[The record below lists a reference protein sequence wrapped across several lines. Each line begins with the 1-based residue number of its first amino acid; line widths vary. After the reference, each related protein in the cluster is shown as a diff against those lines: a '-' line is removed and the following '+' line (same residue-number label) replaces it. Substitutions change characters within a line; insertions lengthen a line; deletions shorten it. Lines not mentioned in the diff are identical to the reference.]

1 MLMWGVPRL
10 LGTRVIKFDEDF
22 IDVAIHG
29 CTTCAL
35 GVVPIMINTCKFD
48 PFPTSSYFVVCL
60 KGGVEV
66 LGVLAACVLDFKVVH
81 D

>member
-1 MLMWGVPRL
+1 MLMWGVLQL
-10 LGTRVIKFDEDF
+10 LGTRVVKFDEDF

-29 CTTCAL
+29 CMTCAF
-35 GVVPIMINTCKFD
+35 GVVPMKIYTCKFG
-48 PFPTSSYFVVCL
+48 PFPISSYFVVCL

-66 LGVLAACVLDFKVVH
+66 LGVFVACVLDSKVVH

>member
-1 MLMWGVPRL
+1 MPMWGVLRL

-29 CTTCAL
+29 CPTCAL
-35 GVVPIMINTCKFD
+35 GVVPPEIYTCKFD
-48 PFPTSSYFVVCL
+48 PFPISSHFVVCL

-66 LGVLAACVLDFKVVH
+66 LGVLTACVLDSKVVH
-81 D
+81 N

>member
-1 MLMWGVPRL
+1 MWRVLRL
-10 LGTRVIKFDEDF
+10 LGTRVVEFEEDF
-22 IDVAIHG
+22 FDVAIHG

-35 GVVPIMINTCKFD
+35 GVVPPEIYTCKFD
-48 PFPTSSYFVVCL
+48 PLPISGYIVVCL

-66 LGVLAACVLDFKVVH
+66 LGVFTACLLDSEIVH